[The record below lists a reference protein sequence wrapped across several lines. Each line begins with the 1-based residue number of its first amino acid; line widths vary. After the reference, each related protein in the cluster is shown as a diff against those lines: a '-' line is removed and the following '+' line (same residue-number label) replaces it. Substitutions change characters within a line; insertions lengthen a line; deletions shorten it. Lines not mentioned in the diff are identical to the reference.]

1 MLELMDFKLS
11 VDMKILLITPPMTQL
26 NTPYPATAYLTGF
39 LKQQSYAATQR
50 DLAIDVFLTMMSRTG
65 LEAIYDQVVENYDAV
80 EDSELPDSIYN
91 FLDNFDDYYRCV
103 DSTVKFLQG
112 KDPSLALRI
121 ASRKF
126 LPEGPQF
133 EGLLQIES
141 MQENSLNKA
150 FGSLGTQDK
159 AKYLAT
165 LFINDIAAVITQG
178 VDPYFEI
185 SRYAERLAASNAQF
199 DDLYAV
205 LQAEEPTY
213 TEIIIEQLIEQY
225 LVDEQ
230 PDVMGISVPFPGN
243 MLGALQAAK
252 HCKKIAPQIKI
263 ILGGG
268 FVNTELRSLKEARL
282 FEFVDYIC
290 VDDGERPLLSV
301 LEKLQGKG
309 AELFRTYTLEAGKVV
324 FNKDDKQHD
333 FPQKKVG
340 TPTYEGLS
348 LDSYLS
354 VCEVLN
360 PMHRIW
366 SDGRWNKI
374 TIAHGCYW
382 AKCSFCDISLDYI
395 GNYDDAGVEM
405 TLARIKALIVE
416 TGQTGFHF
424 VDEAAPP
431 KALVALAEKLIEQE
445 IVITWWANIRF
456 EKTFTAEKCQ
466 LLADSG
472 CIAISGGLEV
482 ASDRLLKLMEKG
494 VSVAQVANITHS
506 FTQAGILVHA
516 YLMYGFPSQT
526 EQETVDALEYVRQ
539 LMLNKCIH
547 SAYWHRFAA
556 TIHSPVGLKPDDYGI
571 RLKPNENVQFA
582 ENDIDF
588 IDTVKT
594 PHEMLGRG
602 LKKALYNYMHNMGF
616 EHPVSFWFEEN
627 VGETSLEKNT
637 IKKYLV

>member
-1 MLELMDFKLS
+1 
-11 VDMKILLITPPMTQL
+11 MTQL

-39 LKQQSYAATQR
+39 LKQHEYLVTQR
-50 DLAIDVFLTMMSRTG
+50 DLAIDVFLNIISRTG
-65 LEAIYDQVVENYDAV
+65 LEALYDQVVLNYDAV

-112 KDPSLALRI
+112 RDPSLALRI

-150 FGSLGTQDK
+150 FGTLGTQDK

-178 VDPYFEI
+178 VDAYFEI

-213 TEIIIEQLIEQY
+213 TEVIIEQLIEQY
-225 LVDEQ
+225 LKDEQ

-252 HCKKIAPQIKI
+252 HCKRIAPHIKI

-268 FVNTELRSLKEARL
+268 FVNTELRSLKETRL
-282 FEFVDYIC
+282 FEFIDYIC

-301 LEKLQGKG
+301 LESLQGKG
-309 AELFRTYTLEAGKVV
+309 TELFRTYTLEAGKVV
-324 FNKDDKQHD
+324 FNKDVTQHD

-366 SDGRWNKI
+366 SDGRWNKL

-405 TLARIKALIVE
+405 TLARIQSLILE

-431 KALVALAEKLIEQE
+431 KALFALAEKLIEQE

-482 ASDRLLKLMEKG
+482 ASDRLLKLMKKG

-526 EQETVDALEYVRQ
+526 EQETVDSLEYVRQ
-539 LMLNKCIH
+539 LMLNQCIH

-556 TIHSPVGLKPDDYGI
+556 TVHSPVGLNPDDYGI
-571 RLKPNENVQFA
+571 RLQPNENVQFA

-588 IDTVKT
+588 VDSVDTR
-594 PHEMLGRG
+594 HEMLGRG

-616 EHPVSFWFEEN
+616 EHPVSFWFEQA
-627 VGETSLEKNT
+627 VSETSLANNT
-637 IKKYLV
+637 IKKYLA

>member
-1 MLELMDFKLS
+1 
-11 VDMKILLITPPMTQL
+11 MTQL

-39 LKQQSYAATQR
+39 LKQHDYAVTQR
-50 DLAIDVFLTMMSRTG
+50 DLAIDVFLNIVSRSG
-65 LEAIYDQVVENYDAV
+65 LELLYDQVALNYEAI
-80 EDSELPDSIYN
+80 EDSDLPDSIYN

-103 DSTVKFLQG
+103 DSVIKFLQG

-121 ASRKF
+121 ASRQF

-133 EGLLQIES
+133 AALSQIES
-141 MQENSLNKA
+141 SQENSLNKA
-150 FGSLGTQDK
+150 FGTLGTQDK

-165 LFINDIAAVITQG
+165 LFINDIATVMTEG
-178 VDPYFEI
+178 VDPYFEV

-205 LQAEEPTY
+205 LQAEQPSY
-213 TEIIIEQLIEQY
+213 TEVIIEQLMAQY
-225 LVDEQ
+225 LNEEQ
-230 PDVMGISVPFPGN
+230 PDVLGISVPFPGN
-243 MLGALQAAK
+243 MLGALQAAQY
-252 HCKKIAPQIKI
+252 CKKVAPQIKI

-268 FVNTELRSLKEARL
+268 FVNTELRSLKDARL

-301 LEKLQGKG
+301 LENLQGKG
-309 AELFRTYTLEAGKVV
+309 TPLFRTYSLEAGQVV
-324 FNKDDKQHD
+324 FNEDAAQHD

-340 TPTYEGLS
+340 APTYEGLS

-366 SDGRWNKI
+366 SDGRWNKL

-395 GNYDDAGVEM
+395 GNYDDAGVEI
-405 TLARIKALIVE
+405 TLARIEALIEE

-431 KALVALAEKLIEQE
+431 KALFILAEKLIEKE
-445 IVITWWANIRF
+445 IIITWWANIRF

-482 ASDRLLKLMEKG
+482 ASDRLLKLMKKG
-494 VSVAQVANITHS
+494 VSVAQVAKITKS

-556 TIHSPVGLKPDDYGI
+556 TVHSPVGLNPDEYGI
-571 RLKPNENVQFA
+571 SLQPNENTQFA

-588 IDTVKT
+588 IDSVDTN
-594 PHEMLGRG
+594 HEMLGAG
-602 LKKALYNYMHNMGF
+602 LKKALYNYMHHLGF
-616 EHPVSFWFEEN
+616 EYPASFWFDEA
-627 VGETSLEKNT
+627 VVETSIAKNT
-637 IKKYLV
+637 IKKYLAT